1 MQVKQNSFRA
11 VWGAWIT
18 IRVGLRGREKEL
30 ERVRGNPE
38 KFGCE
43 EEQKQEGS
51 RRREGSSEVWVLRC
65 ESVKSDSVRI
75 S

>member
-1 MQVKQNSFRA
+1 MEVKQNSFRA

-18 IRVGLRGREKEL
+18 IRVGLREREKEL

-43 EEQKQEGS
+43 EEQRS
-51 RRREGSSEVWVLRC
+51 RKEVGG
-65 ESVKSDSVRI
+65 VKGAQKCGF
-75 S
+75 

>member
-43 EEQKQEGS
+43 
-51 RRREGSSEVWVLRC
+51 
-65 ESVKSDSVRI
+65 
-75 S
+75 